1 MCNNQVIMS
10 IIKAPK
16 ISIIVPVYNTSRYLP
31 RCIDSLISQTIKDI
45 EIIIINDGSIDN
57 SQSIIDKYANS
68 HPHIVA
74 LVQSNSGVSAARN
87 LGLKSAQ
94 GEYIGFV
101 DSDDWCE
108 ITMFEKL
115 YNLAKI
121 NSSDIACC
129 NYMHAYHDCEL
140 KVDTVTQAIA
150 NKFTMEPCLV
160 NRIIKTSFWNKN
172 NLQFTKGITHED
184 FEIHYKLCALTNNI
198 SFTHEY
204 LYFYEKSNITSYT
217 HYSTLKI
224 NDLDIVC
231 HNLLNWQ
238 HDKQIM
244 NPLFINSLQK
254 LVIFYTLN
262 QPDSKKAKELW
273 LSYKIIIGIPA
284 PTSYLL
290 SIVKTLYS
298 INFWIA
304 HSLLRQLYRI
314 KKLIK

>member
-1 MCNNQVIMS
+1 MS

-45 EIIIINDGSIDN
+45 EIIIINDGSTDN
-57 SQSIIDKYANS
+57 SQSIIDEYANN
-68 HPHIVA
+68 HPHIVT
-74 LVQSNSGVSAARN
+74 LFQNNNGVSAARN
-87 LGLKSAQ
+87 LGIKSAR
-94 GEYIGFV
+94 GKYIGFV

-115 YNLAKI
+115 YNLVKVHE
-121 NSSDIACC
+121 SDIACC
-129 NYMHAYHDCEL
+129 NYTHAYHNRVL
-140 KVDTVTQAIA
+140 KVDTITQAIA
-150 NKFTMEPCLV
+150 NSFTMEPCLF
-160 NRIIKTSFWNKN
+160 NRIIKTSFWNTN
-172 NLQFTKGITHED
+172 NLQFTEGITHED

-224 NDLDIVC
+224 NDLDIVF
-231 HNLLNWQ
+231 HNLLRWQ
-238 HDKQIM
+238 HEKQIM

-254 LVIFYTLN
+254 LAIFYTLN
-262 QPDSKKAKELW
+262 QPDSKKAKQLW
-273 LSYKIIIGIPA
+273 LSCKIIMNIQA
-284 PTSYLL
+284 PTNHLV
-290 SIVKTLYS
+290 SIIKTLYS

-304 HSLLRQLYRI
+304 HSLLKQLYRI